1 MRDLLAIL
9 ICEEKNIWA
18 EVGWGGVIRVLEDS
32 KRKLETQ
39 KLRSALPFCP
49 QRDLETSFYFHI
61 DK

>member
-1 MRDLLAIL
+1 M
-9 ICEEKNIWA
+9 EW
-18 EVGWGGVIRVLEDS
+18 IRVLEDS